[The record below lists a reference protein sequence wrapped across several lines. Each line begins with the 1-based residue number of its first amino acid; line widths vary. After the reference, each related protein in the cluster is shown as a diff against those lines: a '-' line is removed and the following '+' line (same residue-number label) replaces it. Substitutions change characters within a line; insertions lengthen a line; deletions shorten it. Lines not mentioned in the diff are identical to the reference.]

1 MKTAKFSYPE
11 SLPALANLSPDAFE
25 AEARMAM
32 AVKLYE
38 LGRLTSGQAA
48 LMAGVSRVDFLLSC
62 RQYGVASV
70 NWDDEEMRRE
80 FGDQ

>member
-1 MKTAKFSYPE
+1 MKTGTFSYPD
-11 SLPALANLSPDAFE
+11 SLPALANQSPEAFE

-32 AVKLYE
+32 AMKLYE

-48 LMAGVSRVDFLLSC
+48 EMAGVSRVDFLLTC

-70 NWDDEEMRRE
+70 SWDDEEMRRE
-80 FGDQ
+80 FERE